1 VALCVRDDAGAPA
14 FQVADNGKGFDARPG
29 WLGAGF
35 PGMADRLGAL
45 EGSVRLESA
54 PRHGTMGSGT
64 VPVSAPAADARS
76 ASVLAGQDEDRE
88 PAGGLGLVCAEG
100 RMPCD

>member
-1 VALCVRDDAGAPA
+1 MSNFARPGLVALRRCLALCVRDDAGAPA

-54 PRHGTMGSGT
+54 PRPGRAVSGQC
-64 VPVSAPAADARS
+64 R
-76 ASVLAGQDEDRE
+76 
-88 PAGGLGLVCAEG
+88 
-100 RMPCD
+100 